1 MKLYHH
7 IFAFSIGYIL
17 DIMVGDPHGLPHPV
31 RWIGAL
37 ISKLETMLLRED
49 MSEDKKKKNGRLLVL
64 NVLLITVG
72 SVALILI
79 GSYLV
84 NIYLGMI
91 VEAVLTYY
99 IFATKSLKDESM
111 KVHSELVS
119 GDTDRARYML
129 SMIVG
134 RDTDKLDERAIAQ
147 AAIETVAENTSDG
160 VIAPMIYTAIGG
172 PLLGFF
178 YKAVNTMD
186 SMIGYKNDRYMD
198 FGRCAARL
206 DDVVNYLP
214 ARLSAAYMISASYIL
229 EAAAS
234 KTVQD
239 KDGNVTKI
247 YSGKR
252 AYRIYKRDRY
262 NHKSPNSAHT
272 ESVCAGALGL
282 RLAGPSSY
290 FGKRVEKP
298 YIGDDTRTVEPQD
311 IVRAN
316 KLMYITSVTGFLSLL
331 LILCIIYFSFI

>member
-229 EAAAS
+229 DAATS

-298 YIGDDTRTVEPQD
+298 YIGDDTRTVKPED

-316 KLMYITSVTGFLSLL
+316 KLMYITSVTGFLSLV

>member
-229 EAAAS
+229 DAATS
-234 KTVQD
+234 KTIQD

-298 YIGDDTRTVEPQD
+298 YIGDDTRTVKPED

-316 KLMYITSVTGFLSLL
+316 KLMYITSVTGFLSLV